1 MHDDFMNALSELRG
15 LVGQKVGADVF
26 IARRPGLSTV
36 VCEVKTSCGDGDVHP
51 LRITRIEQ
59 NGVQAEA
66 TCTGEPVSTVG
77 MVVEGFVQLPAL
89 PPRSFEIKSAPGSTP
104 A

>member
-1 MHDDFMNALSELRG
+1 
-15 LVGQKVGADVF
+15 
-26 IARRPGLSTV
+26 
-36 VCEVKTSCGDGDVHP
+36 
-51 LRITRIEQ
+51 
-59 NGVQAEA
+59 VQAEA